1 MTIALKR
8 DLRIILFSA
17 LLALA
22 ALAVA
27 VSPAKASGLL
37 SSGSLLSGLGSIAG
51 GGSTNLGLGSLGNAT
66 VNPTSGTFSI
76 VSGGI
81 TYNSNGTGSVVIPYL
96 GTITFGP
103 NGWGFSFGSWGGCS
117 MSGIGGVMCNVVK
130 ASSTLPG
137 LLSAI
142 CYLAGLLLGVLAILK
157 LKDHVL
163 NPNQT
168 PISEGLKRFLVGGML
183 FALPIIINAVYNSLA
198 TGITGPNQTAFN
210 TPGVSGGGLDFMI
223 TALMTDIWG
232 PVSFLIAG
240 FAYLAGLVL
249 IVIGISR
256 LLKSAQEGPRGPAG
270 VGTIMTFLVGGA
282 LLSVDA
288 MMGAFT
294 NSLFATG
301 TIRNFG
307 TLSYAAGLGASADH
321 VHSVISAVLAFMIVI
336 GWISFVRGW
345 FIIREVAE
353 GNQQASLM
361 AGMTHVFGGALAV
374 NLGPALNAIQTTF
387 GITGVGIV
395 FS

>member
-22 ALAVA
+22 T
-27 VSPAKASGLL
+27 L
-37 SSGSLLSGLGSIAG
+37 SFMMTPVHAGMLPTGVDSATYDPTAGITVVAG
-51 GGSTNLGLGSLGNAT
+51 GLTYNSGGALTFSVPYLFDIAWS
-66 VNPTSGTFSI
+66 PTSGFS
-76 VSGGI
+76 
-81 TYNSNGTGSVVIPYL
+81 
-96 GTITFGP
+96 
-103 NGWGFSFGSWGGCS
+103 FSFGTWGGCS
-117 MSGIGGVMCNVVK
+117 KPGIGGVMCNVVK

-168 PISEGLKRFLVGGML
+168 PLSDGVKRFVVGGML
-183 FALPIIINAVYNSLA
+183 FALPIIINAVYNSVA
-198 TGITGPNQTAFN
+198 TGITGPNQSAFN
-210 TPGVSGGGLDFMI
+210 TPGVSGGGLDYMI
-223 TALMTDIWG
+223 TALMSDIWG

-270 VGTIMTFLVGGA
+270 IGTIMTFLVGGA

>member
-22 ALAVA
+22 AFVLTI
-27 VSPAKASGLL
+27 SPARAGFDP
-37 SSGSLLSGLGSIAG
+37 GSLLSGLGAISG
-51 GGSTNLGLGSLGNAT
+51 GGAATLGVGSLGTAT
-66 VNPTSGTFSI
+66 YDPTSSAFSI

-81 TYNSNGTGSVVIPYL
+81 TYSSTGTGSVVIPYL
-96 GTITFGP
+96 GTISFGP
-103 NGWGFSFGSWGGCS
+103 GGFSFSFGMSGGCA
-117 MSGIGGVMCNVVK
+117 MGGIGGVMCNVVQ

-168 PISEGLKRFLVGGML
+168 PLSEGVKRFAVGGML
-183 FALPIIINAVYNSLA
+183 FALPIIINAVYNSVA
-198 TGITGPNQTAFN
+198 AGIMGPNQTSFN
-210 TPGVSGGGLDFMI
+210 TPGVSGGGLDYMI
-223 TALMTDIWG
+223 TALMSDIWG

-270 VGTIMTFLVGGA
+270 IGTIMTFLVGGA